1 MYLFVIF
8 GSPHFASKFPIAT
21 FYVKITQPFQTPE
34 SITNPVKF
42 LKIHNFFILDP
53 ILDPKTDLECSTKID
68 FSYDTFSLIEK
79 VSKQR

>member
-1 MYLFVIF
+1 MRSRRPGQNRRLLLAP
-8 GSPHFASKFPIAT
+8 S
-21 FYVKITQPFQTPE
+21 
-34 SITNPVKF
+34 NF